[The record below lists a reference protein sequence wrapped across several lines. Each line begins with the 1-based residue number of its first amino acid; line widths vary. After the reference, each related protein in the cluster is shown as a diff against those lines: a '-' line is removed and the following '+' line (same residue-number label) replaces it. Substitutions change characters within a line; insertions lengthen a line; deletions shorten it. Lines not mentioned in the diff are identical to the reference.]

1 MQKIIIKGLTTVHL
15 GLDTGKLY
23 LPDGVTLSLRLRIL
37 LPTLHSPKVTSWCS
51 NPSGKVLFNKVL
63 DPTEALPSD
72 LPGYSSYWEI
82 PDSIGVYEVTV
93 VRGEYQDLSY
103 PTVTT
108 SRNASF
114 VTPPLDIRD
123 GVIYPEGPTHL
134 YFDYQGGTVVDFD
147 IEEPLPLTSVLPEYA
162 PGYTITATRQ
172 VKVGGV
178 WVIQVLPLVS
188 ITPELYKKNEN
199 MEQKI
204 TRMVNNTTVNIIKLD
219 SPVDAHTGI
228 IQPVF
233 FRVSKG
239 STITLHSGV
248 RENVAINLDRY
259 KSAVK
264 TFHLK
269 IGDGVYKETGR
280 VDAGV
285 VFNVQVTGDYSKY
298 LVLDEN
304 MTLVTTG
311 ELKIW

>member
-15 GLDTGKLY
+15 GLDAGKLY

-37 LPTLHSPKVTSWCS
+37 LPTLHSPKV
-51 NPSGKVLFNKVL
+51 LFDKVL

-188 ITPELYKKNEN
+188 ITPELYIKNEN

-219 SPVDAHTGI
+219 SPVDAHAGI

-239 STITLHSGV
+239 SILTLHKGV

-311 ELKIW
+311 EVRIS

>member
-15 GLDTGKLY
+15 GLDAGSLY
-23 LPDGVTLSLRLRIL
+23 LPDGVTLSLRLRIF
-37 LPTLHSPKVTSWCS
+37 LPTLHSPKV
-51 NPSGKVLFNKVL
+51 LFDKVL

-72 LPGYSSYWEI
+72 LPEYSSYWEI

-93 VRGEYQDLSY
+93 VRGEHQDLSY

-114 VTPPLDIRD
+114 VTPPLDIRITASPKGD
-123 GVIYPEGPTHL
+123 IRETIIYPEGPTHL

-178 WVIQVLPLVS
+178 WVIQVLPLAS
-188 ITPELYKKNEN
+188 ITPELYIKNEN

-219 SPVDAHTGI
+219 SPVDAHAGI
-228 IQPVF
+228 IQPIF
-233 FRVSKG
+233 FRVSPS
-239 STITLHSGV
+239 STLTLHSGV

-311 ELKIW
+311 EVSIS

>member
-1 MQKIIIKGLTTVHL
+1 MQKIIIKGLTTIHL
-15 GLDTGKLY
+15 GLEPGKLY
-23 LPDGVTLSLRLRIL
+23 LPDMVTLSLRLRIL
-37 LPTLHSPKVTSWCS
+37 LPTLHDPKVLY
-51 NPSGKVLFNKVL
+51 SGIL
-63 DPTEALPSD
+63 DPTKALPSD

-82 PDSIGVYEVTV
+82 PDSTGVYEVSV
-93 VRGEYQDLSY
+93 WDKGVSIDY
-103 PTVTT
+103 PPVTT
-108 SRNASF
+108 ARSGTF
-114 VTPPLDIRD
+114 VTPPLEIRE

-188 ITPELYKKNEN
+188 ITPELYIKNEN

-219 SPVDAHTGI
+219 SPVDAHAGI

-233 FRVSKG
+233 FRVSPS
-239 STITLHSGV
+239 STLTLHSGV

-269 IGDGVYKETGR
+269 IGDNLYKETGR

-285 VFNVQVTGDYSKY
+285 VFNIQATGDYSRY
-298 LVLDEN
+298 LILDEN

-311 ELKIW
+311 DVKII

>member
-15 GLDTGKLY
+15 GLDAGKLY

-37 LPTLHSPKVTSWCS
+37 LPTLHSP
-51 NPSGKVLFNKVL
+51 KVLFNKVL

>member
-1 MQKIIIKGLTTVHL
+1 MQKIIVKGLTTIHL
-15 GLDTGKLY
+15 GLEPGRLY
-23 LPDGVTLSLRLRIL
+23 LPDGVNLSLRLRIL
-37 LPTLHSPKVTSWCS
+37 LPTLHDP
-51 NPSGKVLFNKVL
+51 KVLFSKVL

-82 PDSIGVYEVTV
+82 PDSTGVYEVSV
-93 VRGEYQDLSY
+93 WDNGVSIDY
-103 PTVTT
+103 PPVTT
-108 SRNASF
+108 ARSGTF
-114 VTPPLDIRD
+114 VTPPLGIRE
-123 GVIYPEGPTHL
+123 GVIYPDGPTHL
-134 YFDYQGGTVVDFD
+134 YFDYEGGTVVDFD
-147 IEEPLPLTSVLPEYA
+147 IEEPLPLTSVLPEYT

-219 SPVDAHTGI
+219 SPVDAHAGI

-233 FRVSKG
+233 FRVSPS
-239 STITLHSGV
+239 STLTLHSGV

-269 IGDGVYKETGR
+269 IGDNLYKETGR

-298 LVLDEN
+298 LILDEN

>member
-1 MQKIIIKGLTTVHL
+1 
-15 GLDTGKLY
+15 
-23 LPDGVTLSLRLRIL
+23 
-37 LPTLHSPKVTSWCS
+37 
-51 NPSGKVLFNKVL
+51 
-63 DPTEALPSD
+63 
-72 LPGYSSYWEI
+72 
-82 PDSIGVYEVTV
+82 
-93 VRGEYQDLSY
+93 
-103 PTVTT
+103 
-108 SRNASF
+108 
-114 VTPPLDIRD
+114 
-123 GVIYPEGPTHL
+123 
-134 YFDYQGGTVVDFD
+134 
-147 IEEPLPLTSVLPEYA
+147 
-162 PGYTITATRQ
+162 
-172 VKVGGV
+172 
-178 WVIQVLPLVS
+178 
-188 ITPELYKKNEN
+188 

-219 SPVDAHTGI
+219 SPVDAHAGI

-239 STITLHSGV
+239 STLTLHSGV

-311 ELKIW
+311 EVRIS

>member
-1 MQKIIIKGLTTVHL
+1 MQKIIIKGLTTIHL
-15 GLDTGKLY
+15 GLEPGRLY
-23 LPDGVTLSLRLRIL
+23 LPNMVTLSLRLRIL
-37 LPTLHSPKVTSWCS
+37 LPTLHDPKVLY
-51 NPSGKVLFNKVL
+51 SGIL
-63 DPTEALPSD
+63 DPTKALPSD

-82 PDSIGVYEVTV
+82 PDSTGVYEVSV
-93 VRGEYQDLSY
+93 WNNGVSIDY
-103 PTVTT
+103 PPVTT
-108 SRNASF
+108 ARSGTF
-114 VTPPLDIRD
+114 VTPPLGIRE
-123 GVIYPEGPTHL
+123 GVIYPDGPTHL

-172 VKVGGV
+172 VLVGGV

-219 SPVDAHTGI
+219 NPVDAHAGI

-233 FRVSKG
+233 FRVSPS
-239 STITLHSGV
+239 STLTLHSGV

-269 IGDGVYKETGR
+269 IGDNLYKETGR

-285 VFNVQVTGDYSKY
+285 VFNIQATGDYSRY
-298 LVLDEN
+298 LILDEN

-311 ELKIW
+311 DVKII

>member
-15 GLDTGKLY
+15 GLDAGRLY
-23 LPDGVTLSLRLRIL
+23 LPDGVTLSLRLRIF

-51 NPSGKVLFNKVL
+51 NPSGKVLFDKVL

-188 ITPELYKKNEN
+188 ITPELYIKNEN

-219 SPVDAHTGI
+219 SPVDAHAGI

-285 VFNVQVTGDYSKY
+285 VFNIQVTGTYDKY

>member
-1 MQKIIIKGLTTVHL
+1 MQKIIIKGLTTIHL
-15 GLDTGKLY
+15 GLEPGKLY
-23 LPDGVTLSLRLRIL
+23 LPNMVTLSLRLRIL
-37 LPTLHSPKVTSWCS
+37 LPTLHDPKVLY
-51 NPSGKVLFNKVL
+51 SGIL
-63 DPTEALPSD
+63 DPTKALPSD

-82 PDSIGVYEVTV
+82 PDSTGVYEVSV
-93 VRGEYQDLSY
+93 WDNGVSIDY
-103 PTVTT
+103 PPVTT
-108 SRNASF
+108 ARSGTF
-114 VTPPLDIRD
+114 VTPPLEIRE
-123 GVIYPEGPTHL
+123 GIIYPEGPTHL

-188 ITPELYKKNEN
+188 ITPELYIKNEN

-219 SPVDAHTGI
+219 SPVDAHAGI

-233 FRVSKG
+233 FRVSPG
-239 STITLHSGV
+239 STLTLHSGV

-259 KSAVK
+259 KGAVK

-269 IGDGVYKETGR
+269 IGDNLYKETGR

-285 VFNVQVTGDYSKY
+285 VFNIQATGDYSRY
-298 LVLDEN
+298 LILDEN

-311 ELKIW
+311 DARII

>member
-15 GLDTGKLY
+15 GLDAGRLY

-37 LPTLHSPKVTSWCS
+37 LPTLHSPKV
-51 NPSGKVLFNKVL
+51 LFNKVL
-63 DPTEALPSD
+63 DPTEALPSN

-188 ITPELYKKNEN
+188 ITPELYIKNEN

>member
-15 GLDTGKLY
+15 GLDAGKLY

-37 LPTLHSPKVTSWCS
+37 LPTLHSP
-51 NPSGKVLFNKVL
+51 KVLFNKVL

-219 SPVDAHTGI
+219 SPVDAHAGI

>member
-15 GLDTGKLY
+15 GLDAGRLY
-23 LPDGVTLSLRLRIL
+23 LPDGVTLSLRLRIF
-37 LPTLHSPKVTSWCS
+37 LPTLHSPKV
-51 NPSGKVLFNKVL
+51 LFDKVL

-123 GVIYPEGPTHL
+123 GVIYPEGPTHI

-219 SPVDAHTGI
+219 SPVDAHAGI

-311 ELKIW
+311 EVRIW

>member
-1 MQKIIIKGLTTVHL
+1 MQKIILKGLTTVHL
-15 GLDTGKLY
+15 GLDAGKLY

-37 LPTLHSPKVTSWCS
+37 LPTLHSP
-51 NPSGKVLFNKVL
+51 KVLFNKVL

>member
-15 GLDTGKLY
+15 GLDAGKLY

-37 LPTLHSPKVTSWCS
+37 LPTLHSP
-51 NPSGKVLFNKVL
+51 KVLFNKVL

-285 VFNVQVTGDYSKY
+285 VFNVQVTGNYSKY

>member
-1 MQKIIIKGLTTVHL
+1 MQKIIIKGLTTIHL
-15 GLDTGKLY
+15 GLGPGKLY
-23 LPDGVTLSLRLRIL
+23 LPNMVSLSLRLRIL
-37 LPTLHSPKVTSWCS
+37 LPTLHDP
-51 NPSGKVLFNKVL
+51 KVLFSKVL
-63 DPTEALPSD
+63 DPTEAFPSD

-82 PDSIGVYEVTV
+82 PDSTGVYEVSV
-93 VRGEYQDLSY
+93 WDNGVSIDY
-103 PTVTT
+103 PPVTT
-108 SRNASF
+108 ARSGTF
-114 VTPPLDIRD
+114 VTPPLEIRE
-123 GVIYPEGPTHL
+123 GIIYPDGPTHL

-172 VKVGGV
+172 VRVGGV

-188 ITPELYKKNEN
+188 ITPELYIKNEN

-219 SPVDAHTGI
+219 SPVDAHAGI

-233 FRVSKG
+233 FRVSPG
-239 STITLHSGV
+239 STLTLHSGV

-269 IGDGVYKETGR
+269 IGDNLYKETGR

-285 VFNVQVTGDYSKY
+285 VFNIQATGNYSKY

-311 ELKIW
+311 EARII

>member
-1 MQKIIIKGLTTVHL
+1 MQKIIIKGLTTIHL
-15 GLDTGKLY
+15 GLEPGKLY
-23 LPDGVTLSLRLRIL
+23 LPDMVTLSLRLRIL
-37 LPTLHSPKVTSWCS
+37 LPTLHDPKVLY
-51 NPSGKVLFNKVL
+51 NGIL
-63 DPTEALPSD
+63 DPTKALPSD

-82 PDSIGVYEVTV
+82 PDSTGVYEVSV
-93 VRGEYQDLSY
+93 WDNGVSIDY
-103 PTVTT
+103 PPVTT
-108 SRNASF
+108 ARSGTF
-114 VTPPLDIRD
+114 VTPQLNIR
-123 GVIYPEGPTHL
+123 GGIIYPEGPTHL

-147 IEEPLPLTSVLPEYA
+147 IEEPLPLTSILPEYA

-188 ITPELYKKNEN
+188 ITPELYIKNEN

-219 SPVDAHTGI
+219 SPVDAHAGI

-233 FRVSKG
+233 FRVSPS
-239 STITLHSGV
+239 STLTLHSGV

-269 IGDGVYKETGR
+269 IGDNLYKETGR

-285 VFNVQVTGDYSKY
+285 VFNIQATGNYSKY
-298 LVLDEN
+298 LILDEN

-311 ELKIW
+311 DVKII

>member
-1 MQKIIIKGLTTVHL
+1 MQKIIIKGLTTIHL
-15 GLDTGKLY
+15 GLEPGKLY
-23 LPDGVTLSLRLRIL
+23 LPNMVTLSLRLRIL
-37 LPTLHSPKVTSWCS
+37 LPTLHDPKVLY
-51 NPSGKVLFNKVL
+51 SGIL
-63 DPTEALPSD
+63 DPTKALPSD

-82 PDSIGVYEVTV
+82 PDSTGVYEVSV
-93 VRGEYQDLSY
+93 WDNGVSIDY
-103 PTVTT
+103 PPVTT
-108 SRNASF
+108 SVSGTF
-114 VTPPLDIRD
+114 VTPPLEIRE
-123 GVIYPEGPTHL
+123 GIIYPDGPTHL

-204 TRMVNNTTVNIIKLD
+204 TRIVNNTTVNIIKLD
-219 SPVDAHTGI
+219 SPVDAHAGI

-233 FRVSKG
+233 FRVSPG
-239 STITLHSGV
+239 STLTLHSGV

-264 TFHLK
+264 TFHVK
-269 IGDGVYKETGR
+269 IGDNLYKETGR

-285 VFNVQVTGDYSKY
+285 VFNIQATGDYSRY
-298 LVLDEN
+298 LILDEN

-311 ELKIW
+311 EVKII

>member
-15 GLDTGKLY
+15 GLDAGRLY
-23 LPDGVTLSLRLRIL
+23 LPDGVTLSLRLRIF
-37 LPTLHSPKVTSWCS
+37 LPTLHSP
-51 NPSGKVLFNKVL
+51 KVLFNKVL

>member
-15 GLDTGKLY
+15 GLDAGKLY

-37 LPTLHSPKVTSWCS
+37 LPTLHSP
-51 NPSGKVLFNKVL
+51 KVLFNKVL

-239 STITLHSGV
+239 SILTLHKGV

>member
-1 MQKIIIKGLTTVHL
+1 MQKIIIKGLTTIHL
-15 GLDTGKLY
+15 GLEPGKLY

-37 LPTLHSPKVTSWCS
+37 LPTLHDPKVLY
-51 NPSGKVLFNKVL
+51 SGIL
-63 DPTEALPSD
+63 DPTKALPSA

-82 PDSIGVYEVTV
+82 PDSTGVYEVSV
-93 VRGEYQDLSY
+93 WDNGVSIDY
-103 PTVTT
+103 PPVATARSGT
-108 SRNASF
+108 F
-114 VTPPLDIRD
+114 VTPPLDIRE
-123 GVIYPEGPTHL
+123 GIIYPDGPTHL

-172 VKVGGV
+172 VRVGGV

-188 ITPELYKKNEN
+188 ITPELYKTELKHIALMKNEN

-219 SPVDAHTGI
+219 SPVDAHAGI

-233 FRVSKG
+233 FRVSPS
-239 STITLHSGV
+239 STLTLHSGV

-269 IGDGVYKETGR
+269 IGDNLYKETGR

-285 VFNVQVTGDYSKY
+285 VFNIQATGDYSRY
-298 LVLDEN
+298 LILDEN

-311 ELKIW
+311 EVRIS

>member
-1 MQKIIIKGLTTVHL
+1 MQKIIIKGLTTIHL
-15 GLDTGKLY
+15 GLDPGKLY
-23 LPDGVTLSLRLRIL
+23 LPNGVSLSLRLRIL
-37 LPTLHSPKVTSWCS
+37 LPTLHSPR
-51 NPSGKVLFNKVL
+51 VLFSKVL
-63 DPTEALPSD
+63 DPTEAFPSD
-72 LPGYSSYWEI
+72 IPGYSSYWEI
-82 PDSIGVYEVTV
+82 PDSTGVYEVTV
-93 VRGEYQDLSY
+93 WDNGVSLDY
-103 PTVTT
+103 PPVTT
-108 SRNASF
+108 AVSGTF
-114 VTPPLDIRD
+114 VTPPLDLREGI
-123 GVIYPEGPTHL
+123 IYPDGPTHL
-134 YFDYQGGTVVDFD
+134 YFDYEGGTVVDFI

-172 VKVGGV
+172 VGVGGV

-219 SPVDAHTGI
+219 SPVDAHAGI

-233 FRVSKG
+233 FRVSPS
-239 STITLHSGV
+239 STLTLHSGV

-269 IGDGVYKETGR
+269 IGDNLYKETGR

-285 VFNVQVTGDYSKY
+285 VFNIQATGNYSRY
-298 LVLDEN
+298 LILDEN

-311 ELKIW
+311 EVKIW

>member
-15 GLDTGKLY
+15 GLDAGKLY

-37 LPTLHSPKVTSWCS
+37 LPTLHSPKV
-51 NPSGKVLFNKVL
+51 LFDKVL